1 MSGGMKREA
10 MSGGRIA
17 KLLARPCLIGTS
29 VQKICLESAGD
40 GVDFDD
46 VFIIIRFIILVL
58 LTVYQA
64 FLSSAFNYITD
75 GIRKVFTD
83 LKIFLVFLFWADYAA
98 KEGIGQ

>member
-46 VFIIIRFIILVL
+46 VFIILLVL
-58 LTVYQA
+58 LTVCQA

-83 LKIFLVFLFWADYAA
+83 LKIFLFFSFCSDHAA
-98 KEGIGQ
+98 KEDIG